1 MIRGGSR
8 NFTKGA
14 KPGVLEDPIG
24 AQGQSPGSGR
34 AEDEVLRG
42 WRKILHEQINEQILT
57 LPRLLGSLA

>member
-42 WRKILHEQINEQILT
+42 
-57 LPRLLGSLA
+57 